1 MVVLEADDEVC
12 KERVVGRWTHE
23 ASGRAYHVDLCPPAS
38 WVKRQEAVQVIGG
51 VCSPSATNMLD
62 DETSEAL
69 VQDPDDTPEIFNG
82 KAGYTCSSF
91 VA

>member
-1 MVVLEADDEVC
+1 VVVLEADDEVC

-51 VCSPSATNMLD
+51 GCSPSATNMLD

-82 KAGYTCSSF
+82 KAGYTYSLF